1 MEKVKGIKMHINFF
15 KSISKT
21 CEINKSKLQ
30 KDIKNTI
37 TIVNRKT
44 FTHKNAL
51 SFNGDIYM

>member
-1 MEKVKGIKMHINFF
+1 MHINFF